1 MKRYMI
7 KSCSPFTPA
16 LIVTLLTLCL
26 LTAGSCYQP
35 AYAAETAVATGESSV
50 ALAAIVNNHPITV
63 AELDAYASATGM
75 ERAEALDELIDLQL
89 IRSAAAA
96 KGIKIPTDIRNA
108 ETRARVEY
116 TLAKAVELNPQP
128 ETVILMVDHAWLK
141 DASDEKGLA
150 DGGAQ
155 LEQLRNAVLSG
166 ETIPA
171 AFARLQFDGSDWH
184 IGDHEEYQVEV
195 LPAEIRELPL
205 ETLSPV
211 IAGDGGRHLFK
222 IHQRRELP
230 PPVEEV
236 RQLLRSYLYQDAAI
250 EKIGD
255 DLQ

>member
-1 MKRYMI
+1 MKRI
-7 KSCSPFTPA
+7 LIQSCSLFNSA
-16 LIVTLLTLCL
+16 LIVTLLTLSI
-26 LTAGSCYQP
+26 LTAGSVYQP
-35 AYAAETAVATGESSV
+35 ASAAETAAAGESSAAPA
-50 ALAAIVNNHPITV
+50 ALVNNHPITV
-63 AELDAYASATGM
+63 AELDAYCSATGK

-96 KGIKIPTDIRNA
+96 KGVRLPDDISTPEA
-108 ETRARVEY
+108 RARVEY
-116 TLAKAVELNPQP
+116 ALAKALDLNPPP
-128 ETVILMVDHAWLK
+128 ETVILLVDHAWLK
-141 DASDEKGLA
+141 DAVDGKGLA

-155 LEQLRNAVLSG
+155 LEQLRKAVMNG
-166 ETIPA
+166 ETIAA

-184 IGDHEEYQVEV
+184 IGDHEEYPVEV
-195 LPAEIRELPL
+195 LPAEVRDLPQKS
-205 ETLSPV
+205 LSPL

-230 PPVEEV
+230 PPAEEV